1 MKFTIY
7 INIIRRGLPLPFHK
21 KYWTSVSLVI
31 KAVITT
37 LLTWTYITLF
47 CFVDYIVYKVA
58 FEIEGGIG
66 SETGETKSGCGKEG
80 KHIFCPL

>member
-1 MKFTIY
+1 
-7 INIIRRGLPLPFHK
+7 
-21 KYWTSVSLVI
+21 LVI

-37 LLTWTYITLF
+37 LLTYITLF
-47 CFVDYIVYKVA
+47 CFVDYTVYKVA

-66 SETGETKSGCGKEG
+66 SETGETKRSGCGKEG